1 MVIRPTVISRPYVLI
16 GGPEGTPGEKLLRH
30 DGHVEV
36 RAGLTVADEAI
47 ARFAHR
53 HGIRRLALYGSVLRE
68 DFNAGAD
75 IDVQVEFLPGRT
87 PGLLRLAE
95 MNLEIEDLFGR
106 KVEIRTYHDL
116 SREFRDRVLFES
128 VALVESDEPS

>member
-1 MVIRPTVISRPYVLI
+1 
-16 GGPEGTPGEKLLRH
+16 
-30 DGHVEV
+30 
-36 RAGLTVADEAI
+36 
-47 ARFAHR
+47 
-53 HGIRRLALYGSVLRE
+53 VLRE